1 MLSKIYKIILITII
15 IISLSLL
22 FFESV
27 GILTG
32 KVTQTTPSEI
42 TVNKFIAMGFST
54 ELQAGIVFNDI
65 NFLPADNVDAN
76 KNYDVNNRTQY
87 YVTVSNDSNSAMD
100 LCIRA
105 DSNLENPALDIIG
118 IANETY
124 SHSLISNETNP
135 SLLNETS
142 LAFGYVLAGDNI
154 PIGGQNNLRFWLD
167 VPAGQAPGTYNNS
180 IYFKGTTFG
189 AGC

>member
-105 DSNLENPALDIIG
+105 DSNLENTAWRT
-118 IANETY
+118 E
-124 SHSLISNETNP
+124 
-135 SLLNETS
+135 
-142 LAFGYVLAGDNI
+142 
-154 PIGGQNNLRFWLD
+154 
-167 VPAGQAPGTYNNS
+167 
-180 IYFKGTTFG
+180 
-189 AGC
+189 